1 MYVLYNLL
9 ERLIEINAID
19 KLKDVINRLADYTL
33 ITSEYISALQALNA
47 TYNDNNNNNENN
59 NENTDYTSD
68 AIQAYVDEVTENYHD
83 IFNTL
88 KDLELITAIL
98 TGICDEY
105 KKIKTINAEY

>member
-47 TYNDNNNNNENN
+47 TSNDNNNENN

>member
-9 ERLIEINAID
+9 ERLIEMDAIN
-19 KLKDVINRLADYTL
+19 KLKAIINRYADHTL
-33 ITSEYISALQALNA
+33 ITSEYISTLQALNTA
-47 TYNDNNNNNENN
+47 DNNNNNDNN
-59 NENTDYTSD
+59 NDSTDDTQN
-68 AIQAYVDEVTENYHD
+68 AMEAYIDEVSENYHD

-88 KDLELITAIL
+88 RDLELITAIL